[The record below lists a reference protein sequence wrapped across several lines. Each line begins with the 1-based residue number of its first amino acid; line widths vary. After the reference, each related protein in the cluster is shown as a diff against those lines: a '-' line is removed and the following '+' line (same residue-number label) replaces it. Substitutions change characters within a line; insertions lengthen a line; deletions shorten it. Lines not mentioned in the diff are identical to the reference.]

1 MNDIESFSAGAAAR
15 PNGATATKD
24 VNAPGDPMFFESA
37 ILPAQFYPRR
47 RNNAEMESERRRL
60 AFAVLTDAIRCFQL
74 NMETASRSKMPEF
87 AEAESWIFAPTDD
100 GPFSFE
106 NVCFL
111 LEIHPGDV
119 RRGLRQ
125 WQAMKAAGFW
135 APSRLRR
142 SPINRSK
149 ALYQRHFSRRAG

>member
-15 PNGATATKD
+15 PNGATSNKD

-37 ILPAQFYPRR
+37 ILPAQFYPSR
-47 RNNAEMESERRRL
+47 RNNAEMESERRL
-60 AFAVLTDAIRCFQL
+60 ALAVLTDAIRCFQL
-74 NMETASRSKMPEF
+74 NMGTAIRSRMREF

-106 NVCFL
+106 NVCYL
-111 LEIHPGDV
+111 LEIHPRDV

-125 WQAMKAAGFW
+125 WQAMKGAGSS

-149 ALYQRHFSRRAG
+149 ALYQRHFSRRAV